1 MSVTSGAALNR
12 MTLAKDAKPK
22 SKQSK
27 NTTNLIILWQR
38 QQYKTTLWLVFMMY
52 VIKTIKLFFLSPKHV
67 IYSAQFPAHDSAHP
81 LASVQQQQQQT
92 NPRKLRFSVSL
103 PNGDQ
108 QQHRQY
114 PWARD
119 QPGASLKCSDIT
131 ATVFLCY
138 KYFCDE
144 SKFRIQIQIISSQQQ
159 PCQGTSAK
167 W

>member
-38 QQYKTTLWLVFMMY
+38 QQSKTTLWLVFMMY
-52 VIKTIKLFFLSPKHV
+52 VIKTIKLLFLSPKHD
-67 IYSAQFPAHDSAHP
+67 ISSAQFPAHDSAHP
-81 LASVQQQQQQT
+81 LEQQQQT

-114 PWARD
+114 PWAWD
-119 QPGASLKCSDIT
+119 QPGASLKCYDIT

-144 SKFRIQIQIISSQQQ
+144 SKFRIQIQIMLSRQQ
-159 PCQGTSAK
+159 PCLGTSAK